1 MAKPGITTDQPV
13 LFKPLEV
20 KIMPDDAIWI
30 RYQVGKKVDFD
41 FESDPEFKETMEMIR
56 SHR

>member
-1 MAKPGITTDQPV
+1 
-13 LFKPLEV
+13 
-20 KIMPDDAIWI
+20 MPDDAIWI

-41 FESDPEFKETMEMIR
+41 FESDPEFKETMEMIC